1 MAGSIAFQFGG
12 FIATFF
18 LALIV
23 FAYATQGLDHYFNSL
38 VNIIPEQHRNTIR
51 TYLLEIDNNMQ
62 QFLKGQF
69 TVIVIVSI
77 ISCIIYRIIGVPFA
91 LLIGILAGLCNAI
104 PTFGPFIGGGFALIA
119 MLMGLAAGEFTGIDF
134 LIRSLFVL
142 GAILGIQALDN
153 SIISPK
159 VMSSAVDVDPL
170 LIMFAVIVGASI
182 LGFWGVLLAI
192 PIIVVIKS
200 IVSVSKSRITE
211 ADA

>member
-1 MAGSIAFQFGG
+1 
-12 FIATFF
+12 
-18 LALIV
+18 
-23 FAYATQGLDHYFNSL
+23 
-38 VNIIPEQHRNTIR
+38 
-51 TYLLEIDNNMQ
+51 
-62 QFLKGQF
+62 
-69 TVIVIVSI
+69 
-77 ISCIIYRIIGVPFA
+77 
-91 LLIGILAGLCNAI
+91 
-104 PTFGPFIGGGFALIA
+104 
-119 MLMGLAAGEFTGIDF
+119 MGLAAGEFTGIDF

-200 IVSVSKSRITE
+200 IVSVSKSGITE